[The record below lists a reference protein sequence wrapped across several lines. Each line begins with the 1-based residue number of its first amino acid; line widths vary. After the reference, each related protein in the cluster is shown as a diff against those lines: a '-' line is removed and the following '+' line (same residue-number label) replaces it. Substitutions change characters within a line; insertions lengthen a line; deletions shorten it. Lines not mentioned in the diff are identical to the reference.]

1 MHLLRKQLHLVF
13 LHSRLSPR
21 QWGPT
26 GTQNL
31 RDPSDTAPIRAT
43 DAGLRSY
50 PPDSQVQNN
59 KPLRHRLPNVSPLR
73 QPGCRRI
80 RSHRPLALRPGLATG
95 LPLSRMKRLQ
105 ASHARGSF
113 SGQISS
119 SNVEPAEKAPVFRRR
134 SGRLQR
140 LTFAPCLYCEPYVK
154 ILACQ
159 IERFRKSEGFPEIL
173 PKSLSALTF
182 HGLTRPV
189 VVPTFS
195 QSRDRWSRR
204 RFHKAATTG
213 RANVFTK
220 PRPLVAPT
228 FSQSRD
234 RWSRRRFHKAATA
247 GRADAV
253 PNNVRSSPK
262 RDQRSRLFGPT
273 QLQTNPQ
280 TRCHANKKN
289 ALRRPMLPP
298 AKGNGVSGHE

>member
-195 QSRDRWSRR
+195 QSRDRWSRQRFHKDRWSRRRFHKDRWSRR

-213 RANVFTK
+213 RADVFTK

-234 RWSRRRFHKAATA
+234 RWSRRPGPKQRPLVAQARPTVAAFWSNATT
-247 GRADAV
+247 
-253 PNNVRSSPK
+253 NESP
-262 RDQRSRLFGPT
+262 DSVSR
-273 QLQTNPQ
+273 
-280 TRCHANKKN
+280 K
-289 ALRRPMLPP
+289 
-298 AKGNGVSGHE
+298 